1 MAKGNRAYRRV
12 PKKRNL
18 DPDYIRT
25 RSLLNDVNR
34 RLERLSKRG
43 YAGTW
48 ASKKLIDR
56 LQGGRMDAIKLSKK
70 GGKTRLDITRRINKT
85 EMIAIQKASRQFLIS
100 KTSTPEGIR
109 RTRESVIDSLRASM
123 GDEEKELTYE
133 EAEFFY
139 NMLGDND
146 FEDFVAKVGASTMWN
161 HIDDAIEA
169 GDTEEKFLSRLE
181 RYSLS
186 LDDINL
192 REKAKRIYEKYV
204 I

>member
-1 MAKGNRAYRRV
+1 MAKGNRSYRRV
-12 PKKRNL
+12 PKKKNL
-18 DPDYIRT
+18 DPEYIRT
-25 RSLLNDVNR
+25 RAVLNEVNR
-34 RLERLSKRG
+34 KLERLSKKG

-48 ASKKLIDR
+48 SSKKLMDR
-56 LQGGRMDAIKLSKK
+56 LQGGRMDAIKVSRK
-70 GGKTRLDITRRINKT
+70 GGKTRLDINRRINKT
-85 EMIAIQKASRQFLIS
+85 EMMAIQKASRQFLVS
-100 KTSTPEGIR
+100 KTSTPEGIKQ
-109 RTRESVIDSLRASM
+109 TRESVIESLRASL
-123 GDEEKELTYE
+123 GDEEKELTYD

-146 FEDFVAKVGASTMWN
+146 FDDFVAKVGASTMWN

-169 GDTEEKFLSRLE
+169 GDTEEKFLKRLE

-186 LDDINL
+186 LEDVDL